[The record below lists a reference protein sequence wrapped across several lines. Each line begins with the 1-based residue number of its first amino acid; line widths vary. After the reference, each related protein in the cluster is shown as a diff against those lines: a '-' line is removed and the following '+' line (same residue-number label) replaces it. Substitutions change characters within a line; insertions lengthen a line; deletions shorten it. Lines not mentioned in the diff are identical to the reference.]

1 MVCSIPNVATRG
13 EWGAPEPLETSN
25 ACRRDLVWSTPYGCP
40 VCQRSEYH
48 QSFFFFPPVW
58 QYRGNAS
65 ARSSREPDAVAT
77 SAPRR
82 SAGTERS
89 S

>member
-48 QSFFFFPPVW
+48 QSSFFFFLLCGSIAGMRV
-58 QYRGNAS
+58 RGVLVS
-65 ARSSREPDAVAT
+65 LTR
-77 SAPRR
+77 
-82 SAGTERS
+82 
-89 S
+89 